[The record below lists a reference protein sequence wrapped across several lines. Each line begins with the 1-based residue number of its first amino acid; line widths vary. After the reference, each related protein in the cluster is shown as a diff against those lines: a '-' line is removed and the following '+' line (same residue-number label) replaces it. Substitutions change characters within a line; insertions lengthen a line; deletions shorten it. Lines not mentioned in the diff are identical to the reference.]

1 MSADISTLCASLALD
16 LGDAGGE
23 TWTEEEL
30 ERAVEKALGEYNLW
44 LPLRREAVLT
54 LEEEGRQVDLS
65 SLEGLLGVERVWF
78 PYEDDAWPPQWCP
91 FECVGP
97 ALTLL
102 TPALPQ
108 AGQRLRLVYW
118 AAHRIAGLA
127 GAEDTT
133 LPAEDLELVLLGAAG
148 CAALER
154 SRSAVGSINV
164 SGYTPVHWADWANDR
179 LEGFRRRL
187 KELAAL
193 RGMGFAGPASFS
205 PGG

>member
-1 MSADISTLCASLALD
+1 MSADISALCALLALD

-30 ERAVEKALGEYNLW
+30 ARAVEKALGEYTLW
-44 LPLRREAVLT
+44 LPLRQEAVLT
-54 LEEEGRQVDLS
+54 LEEDGRQVDLS
-65 SLEGLLGVERVWF
+65 ALGGLLGVERVWF
-78 PYEDDAWPPQWCP
+78 PYEDGAWPPQWCS
-91 FECVGP
+91 FECIGP

-108 AGQRLRLVYW
+108 AGQQLRLVYW
-118 AAHRIAGLA
+118 AAHRIAGLS
-127 GAEDTT
+127 GAEETT
-133 LPAEDLELVLLGAAG
+133 LPAEDLELLLMGAAG

-164 SGYTPVHWADWANDR
+164 SGYTPVHWAEWANDR

-187 KELAAL
+187 RELAAQ
-193 RGMGFAGPASFS
+193 RGTGFAGPVPFAA
-205 PGG
+205 GG